1 MPCARDD
8 IVAQCAHEKSE
19 FCARNNSPPPKK
31 TPTSPI
37 TPACPNTTVPV
48 DQCILG

>member
-8 IVAQCAHEKSE
+8 IFVHKRKVSSVHEIT
-19 FCARNNSPPPKK
+19 PPPNKK
-31 TPTSPI
+31 KPSPI